1 LYKSDVKNNEIFALS
16 SDTPA
21 RRDTV
26 PKQKFGHG
34 TIVGNDMKN
43 KLFGFGTVQSQAADA
58 DLLFQLLTVPVEG
71 MRPSLVG
78 NFVNAS
84 ILSFVFMNTISTG
97 TILAGMGALIALMTW
112 RFTALRGLHS
122 MKNDVDW
129 LLRAIRTVEYN
140 SAAMGLWW
148 GGVTAGLMTVAD
160 KDQQM
165 FLGIVAAGM
174 MGAGAISFR
183 SLKNAARLYVALC
196 GTGAVIGFCTLG
208 TMPAFAAVGLT
219 TCYLI
224 VLFSNIKTT
233 ADGITSHIV
242 HQRAA
247 EDSAETIKLLLNDF
261 TEQGSDW
268 LIELDASG
276 ILINPSERLA
286 EAALRPVQT
295 LEGKAFLSLFEEG
308 KDTENLA
315 SHFKRGRA
323 FRHCIVP
330 ITAHGERR
338 WWSISAR
345 PTTGGNCAYR
355 GVVTDITAQR
365 QAEEKVSYMAHYDG
379 LTDLPNRFLF
389 NESLYRAF
397 NRRSG
402 KVGLMYLDL
411 DNFKAINDTLGHPV
425 GDQLLK
431 AAARRLEA
439 CVTEGELIARLGGD
453 EFAILVAAKNVGKI
467 EDMAAE
473 IVKAMAEPFSLD
485 GHDVVIGTSV
495 GIASGPEHGEN
506 AEKLLQNAD
515 LALYTAKTLG
525 RNRAA
530 CFEPGMDEAAHARR
544 LLELDLRCSLG
555 KDEMCLHYQPLINIE
570 TGMTTGYEAL
580 IRWEHPDRGIVM
592 PNSFIPIAEETGM
605 IVQIGEWVIR
615 QAIDDLVNWD
625 EHLTVSINLSPAQMR
640 SSTLVSTLINALART
655 GVDPS
660 RVCLEITETVLMQDS
675 EANIETLHK
684 LSGLG
689 IQIALDDFGTGYSS
703 LNYLRSFP
711 FNKIK
716 IDRCFVNDI
725 DTREDCQAI
734 VRSVVSLAN
743 SLGMTTTA
751 EGVERPEQFDQLRIE
766 GCGEVQGFL
775 YSKAVPANE
784 LTDLRGR
791 VRPILKNLVALDV
804 VRARK
809 SKVSGAAQRIGK
821 QRKGR

>member
-1 LYKSDVKNNEIFALS
+1 M
-16 SDTPA
+16 
-21 RRDTV
+21 
-26 PKQKFGHG
+26 
-34 TIVGNDMKN
+34 MKRN
-43 KLFGFGTVQSQAADA
+43 LFGLGTTQSKSADA
-58 DLLFQLLTVPVEG
+58 DLLFQLLMVPVEG
-71 MRPSLVG
+71 MKPSLVG
-78 NFVNAS
+78 NFVNAA
-84 ILSFVFMNTISTG
+84 ILSFVFMETISPLA
-97 TILAGMGALIALMTW
+97 ILVGIASLVALMVW
-112 RFTALRGLHS
+112 RFAVLRKLAD
-122 MKNDVDW
+122 MQDDIDR
-129 LLRAIRTVEYN
+129 LRRAMRMIEYN

-148 GGVTAGLMTVAD
+148 GGATAVLMTVAD
-160 KDQQM
+160 HDQQM

-183 SLKNAARLYVALC
+183 SLKNAARAYVAMC
-196 GTGAVIGFCTLG
+196 GIGAIIGFLMLG
-208 TMPAFAAVGLT
+208 TVPAFAAVGLS

-233 ADGITSHIV
+233 ADNITSHIV

-268 LIELDASG
+268 LIELDANG

-323 FRHCIVP
+323 FRHSIVP

-397 NRRSG
+397 NRRS

-467 EDMAAE
+467 EDMAAA

-495 GIASGPEHGEN
+495 GIACGPEHGEN

-544 LLELDLRCSLG
+544 LLELDLRSSLG
-555 KDEMCLHYQPLINIE
+555 KDEMRLHYQPLINVE
-570 TGMTTGYEAL
+570 TGMATGYEAL
-580 IRWEHPDRGIVM
+580 IRWEHPERGIVM

-615 QAIDDLVNWD
+615 QAIDDLVNWE
-625 EHLTVSINLSPAQMR
+625 EHLSVSINLSPAQMR
-640 SSTLVSTLINALART
+640 SPTLVSTLINALART
-655 GVDPS
+655 GVDPV

-689 IQIALDDFGTGYSS
+689 VQIALDDFGTGYSS

-751 EGVERPEQFDQLRIE
+751 EGVERSEQFDQLRIE

-791 VRPILKNLVALDV
+791 VRPILKNLVELDV

-809 SKVSGAAQRIGK
+809 TNEAGVAKRVGK
-821 QRKGR
+821 QRKAG